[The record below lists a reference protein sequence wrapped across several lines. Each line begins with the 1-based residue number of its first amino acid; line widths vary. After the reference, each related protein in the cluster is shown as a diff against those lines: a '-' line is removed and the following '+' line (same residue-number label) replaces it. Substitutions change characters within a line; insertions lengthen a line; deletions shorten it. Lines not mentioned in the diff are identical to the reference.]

1 MIFNIFTFINIY
13 KSYCIEYNKII
24 ITRIRIFDSKII
36 FTFTIFTKPTTQII
50 YRSLQINLT
59 KTFVFIIFYNIYSIV
74 SPLCSI
80 ETNIRS
86 FFLFQ
91 CGGFAC
97 VENMKRK
104 SARVSGRKDLS
115 SKCFAKKRAM
125 EIRFQRSRA
134 IDNNPSYSVSLLARE
149 RSLNLWVFR
158 RLM

>member
-1 MIFNIFTFINIY
+1 M
-13 KSYCIEYNKII
+13 
-24 ITRIRIFDSKII
+24 
-36 FTFTIFTKPTTQII
+36 
-50 YRSLQINLT
+50 
-59 KTFVFIIFYNIYSIV
+59 
-74 SPLCSI
+74 
-80 ETNIRS
+80 
-86 FFLFQ
+86 
-91 CGGFAC
+91 
-97 VENMKRK
+97 ENMKRK